1 MDNKTILKQL
11 KLQAALMELHD
22 ENSFKIRGYQ
32 NAVFNLDKIDIE
44 LGNLSL
50 AELEKID
57 GVGKSI
63 ATNINEI
70 NQRGVSIALEEYLKN
85 TPEGIVELLDMKG
98 IGPKKIKVLWKELG
112 IESGHELKEA
122 ANSGLVAKLK
132 GFGEKT
138 QQTIIN
144 ALEFKEAN
152 AHKLHYAEAEKLA
165 KIAIAEILEIA
176 PDIKIEVTGAL
187 RRKMEVIEVI
197 DLIVGTDDIEIIED
211 ALDDAENFEQ
221 IIEESGPITWRG
233 NYKALRIPIQL
244 SFCEKEDFVK
254 EQFLRTGSN
263 LHLSLEVKDK
273 DKLTLKDIV
282 RQHDFASEKEIYA
295 AAGLGEI
302 VPEMREGTFEI
313 EASKNGKLP
322 ELVEMKDLKGILHN
336 HSTYSDG
343 KHSLEQMAQHCKDL
357 GYEYLGICDHSK
369 SAFYANGLYENR
381 VIQQH
386 EEIDRLNEKLA
397 PFKIFKGIESDILYD
412 GQLDYT
418 DDVLASFDFI
428 VASVHSIL
436 NMNIEKATQRLLTA
450 IENPY
455 TTILGHPTGRLLLRR
470 EGYPIDHKM
479 VIDHCAKHNVVIEI
493 NANPW
498 RLDLDW
504 RWVHYALEQGVKLAI
519 NPDAR
524 EMDGYQHMYYGL
536 LAGRKGG
543 LTADMTF
550 NALSAEEIG
559 KYFAER
565 KQKIA
570 VNG

>member
-32 NAVFNLDKIDIE
+32 NAIFNLDKTDLD
-44 LGNLSL
+44 LGNLTID
-50 AELEKID
+50 ALEKIE
-57 GVGKSI
+57 GIGKSI
-63 ATNINEI
+63 AKTIEEI
-70 NQRGVSIALEEYLKN
+70 NLNGISSGLQVYLDT

-138 QQTIIN
+138 QQSIIN

-152 AHKLHYAEAEKLA
+152 AHKLHYADAERLVGEVIERLK
-165 KIAIAEILEIA
+165 AIQADLT
-176 PDIKIEVTGAL
+176 IEPSGEL

-197 DLIVGTDDIEIIED
+197 DILVGLDDIDQLEES
-211 ALDDAENFEQ
+211 LDESSDFEQ
-221 IIEESGPITWRG
+221 ILELSGPITWRG
-233 NYKALRIPIQL
+233 NYKEFRIPIQL
-244 SFCEKEDFVK
+244 TFCGKDSFVT
-254 EQFLRTGSN
+254 EQFLRTGNS
-263 LHLSLEVKDK
+263 LHVNEVVKDK
-273 DKLTLKDIV
+273 QNLKDIAK
-282 RQHDFASEKEIYA
+282 QGNFASELEIYKA
-295 AAGLGEI
+295 AKMDFV
-302 VPEMREGTFEI
+302 VPELREGLFEV
-313 EASKNGKLP
+313 EAAKNGKLP
-322 ELVEMKDLKGILHN
+322 HLVEMKDLKGILHN

-343 KHSLEQMAQHCKDL
+343 KHSLEQMAVHCKNL

-369 SAFYANGLYENR
+369 SAFYANGLKEDR

-386 EEIDRLNEKLA
+386 TEIDELNKKLA

-412 GQLDYT
+412 GNLDYENN
-418 DDVLASFDFI
+418 VLASFDFI
-428 VASVHSIL
+428 VASVHSVL
-436 NMNIEKATQRLLTA
+436 KMTIEKATQRLLTA

-470 EGYPIDHKM
+470 EGYPIDHKA
-479 VIDHCAKHNVVIEI
+479 VIDHCAKYNVVIEI

-504 RWVHYALEQGVKLAI
+504 RWVNYALRQGVQLAI
-519 NPDAR
+519 NPDAHQ
-524 EMDGYQHMYYGL
+524 MDGYQDMYYGL

-543 LTADMTF
+543 LTAEMTF
-550 NALSAEEIG
+550 NTLSSTEIG
-559 KYFAER
+559 KFFEER
-565 KQKIA
+565 KSKITA
-570 VNG
+570 NA